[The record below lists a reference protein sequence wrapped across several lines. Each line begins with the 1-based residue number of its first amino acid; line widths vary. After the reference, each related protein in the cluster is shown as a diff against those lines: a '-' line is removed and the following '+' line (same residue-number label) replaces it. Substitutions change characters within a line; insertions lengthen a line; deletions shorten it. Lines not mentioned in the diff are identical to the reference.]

1 MSTGSKLDYLVP
13 QFRGRKAGS
22 LSQRFL
28 WNIYSYFTRKGAI
41 IYSLIN
47 TWSNIY
53 LLDIRKEKVLFW
65 STHYLLKS
73 EKWDCYSEQ
82 YLQVYKL
89 ERWEKLQTLSSFP
102 GQDKLNINPQLNCK
116 FLPLQRDFFL
126 WLLAHLYRVL
136 LNHLPPR
143 HTHTQKAKSGT
154 STPSDSDLQAT
165 KRDEEVNH
173 SFTANLCGRSFW
185 NKPGLLWR

>member
-143 HTHTQKAKSGT
+143 HTHTKSKIRHKYSLWLRFT
-154 STPSDSDLQAT
+154 S
-165 KRDEEVNH
+165 
-173 SFTANLCGRSFW
+173 
-185 NKPGLLWR
+185 NKERWGSESLIYSKPVWTQLLE